1 MQLGTS
7 INYRGPINTS
17 ITAVST
23 DRMCVCV
30 CDIIVRNYDSTN
42 ISDGLECTALCVAVR
57 EGNLCL
63 FCYWIDRGLM
73 LTFQL
78 DNEYSAVAEFE
89 DKNILCPIT
98 NCGSEYV
105 LSYIGGWMEYFTT

>member
-7 INYRGPINTS
+7 INYQGQINTS

-30 CDIIVRNYDSTN
+30 CDIVVRNYDSTN
-42 ISDGLECTALCVAVR
+42 ISDGLECTVLRVAVG

-63 FCYWIDRGLM
+63 FCYWIDRG
-73 LTFQL
+73 
-78 DNEYSAVAEFE
+78 AEVNF
-89 DKNILCPIT
+89 PIT
-98 NCGSEYV
+98 Q
-105 LSYIGGWMEYFTT
+105 